1 MLTLDFNLL
10 KRLCSLFGPTGA
22 ESYVREEII
31 KELEPYKAGF
41 DSYTDTLG
49 SYIVHIESQGAPK
62 LLVSAHMDEVG
73 FMVEHINE
81 NGTLLFGPVGGFDP
95 IILSSKRVVSE
106 NGQYGAIMSKAIHL
120 QSKEERE
127 RKPKISELCIDINA
141 ETKENALSLVEIGEL
156 FTFDSDYVEFGCD
169 FIKSKALDD
178 RLGCTIMIDVIKEI
192 VSKSLKPAY
201 DLYFAFSTREEIGLS
216 GAYAVAEQIHP
227 DYAFIIESTAVGDIH
242 ASPDKKRVA
251 VLGEGGALSF
261 ADGGTIY
268 DRDFVNHII
277 DVCKDCDIPY
287 QMKKYVSGGND
298 SANIQKSGFGTK
310 VAVMSAPSRY
320 IHSPS
325 SVVHKNDL
333 NSILNTLFELIRR
346 GIK

>member
-1 MLTLDFNLL
+1 MLNLDFTLL
-10 KRLCSLFGPTGA
+10 KKLCCLFGPTGA
-22 ESYVREEII
+22 EEHVRKEII
-31 KELEPYKAGF
+31 KELAPYSYGF
-41 DSYTDTLG
+41 EAYTDTLG
-49 SYIVHIESQGAPK
+49 SYIVHIKNEKAPR

-73 FMVEHINE
+73 FMVEHIEE
-81 NGTLLFGPVGGFDP
+81 NGTLRFGPVGGFDP
-95 IILSSKRVVSE
+95 LILPSKRVISE
-106 NGQYGAIMSKAIHL
+106 SGLYGAIMAKAIHL
-120 QSKEERE
+120 QSKDERTA
-127 RKPKISELCIDINA
+127 KPSISDLCIDINA
-141 ETKENALSLVEIGEL
+141 ENRENAFSMCQIGEL
-156 FTFDSDYVEFGCD
+156 FTFDSEYIEFGCD

-178 RLGCTIMIDVIKEI
+178 RLGCTIMIDVIKAL
-192 VSKSLKPAY
+192 VGGKVTPCY

-216 GAYAVAEQIHP
+216 GAYCVAEQIHP
-227 DYAFIIESTAVGDIH
+227 DYAFVIESTAVGDIYG
-242 ASPDKKRVA
+242 SPDKKRVA
-251 VLGEGGALSF
+251 RLGEGGALSF

-277 DVCKDCDIPY
+277 KVCKDHEIPY

-333 NSILNTLFELIRR
+333 NSILNTLYELVSEA
-346 GIK
+346 